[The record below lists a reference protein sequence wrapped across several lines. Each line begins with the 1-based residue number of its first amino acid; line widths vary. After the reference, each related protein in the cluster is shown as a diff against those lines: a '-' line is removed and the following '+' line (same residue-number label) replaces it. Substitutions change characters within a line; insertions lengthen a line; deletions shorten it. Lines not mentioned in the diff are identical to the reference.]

1 MFDEKEIEF
10 MKLLGIETDFHN
22 LPDDMLLRIEEM
34 VSERLQVSGFDE
46 DYGITDEGKICEA
59 ILDKL

>member
-10 MKLLGIETDFHN
+10 MKLLGIETDFDN